1 MGAGGK
7 RFIKQEGLAPLVQRL
22 WRHQLVLGAAV
33 TLVGSLGTLMGA
45 LLTRLFWV
53 PTVLPGAAMLP

>member
-7 RFIKQEGLAPLVQRL
+7 RFFEQDGLAPLVPRL
-22 WRHQLVLGAAV
+22 WRHQLVLGAKV
-33 TLVGSLGTLMGA
+33 MLVVSLGTLRVA
-45 LLTRLFWV
+45 LLTVLFCV

>member
-7 RFIKQEGLAPLVQRL
+7 RFIQQEGLAPLVPRL
-22 WRHQLVLGAAV
+22 WRYQLVLGAAV

-45 LLTRLFWV
+45 LLTMLFCV

>member
-1 MGAGGK
+1 MGAGINDRWG
-7 RFIKQEGLAPLVQRL
+7 QGWAAPRLQRL
-22 WRHQLVLGAAV
+22 WWRQLVLGAAV

-45 LLTRLFWV
+45 LLTKLFCV

>member
-1 MGAGGK
+1 MGAGINDRWG
-7 RFIKQEGLAPLVQRL
+7 QGWAAPHFQRL
-22 WRHQLVLGAAV
+22 RWRQLVLGAAV

-45 LLTRLFWV
+45 LLTKLFCV

>member
-1 MGAGGK
+1 MGAGFKGW
-7 RFIKQEGLAPLVQRL
+7 RGQGWQAPHLQRL
-22 WRHQLVLGAAV
+22 WVPQLVLGAAV
-33 TLVGSLGTLMGA
+33 TLVGSMGTLMGA